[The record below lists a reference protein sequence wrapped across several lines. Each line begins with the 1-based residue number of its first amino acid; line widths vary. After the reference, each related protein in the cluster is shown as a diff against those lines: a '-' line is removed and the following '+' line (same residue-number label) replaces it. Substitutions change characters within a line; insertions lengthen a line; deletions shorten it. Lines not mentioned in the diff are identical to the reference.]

1 MIDPAPSGDPRGYC
15 LLSTSSNVTKPLLF
29 FKLSPSFVNVQETP
43 LPAVQ
48 EFVRLWSSWL
58 SSPADTESFTTLLT
72 QAISV
77 LHSSLAGFPAE
88 NALFTEQVETCGCR
102 SDDLACIIE
111 ELLNAVH
118 QSDLYQPVSQLL
130 KQDSEPFLKLWK
142 PEKGSCCSH
151 PNFAVDAAT
160 LVTIFLYSWPYATN
174 DPLTVGGV
182 LSRHLQIG
190 FTSQKVVLRNE
201 LSQLQK
207 QLSVVLDQCFT
218 TIK

>member
-1 MIDPAPSGDPRGYC
+1 M
-15 LLSTSSNVTKPLLF
+15 TKPLLF

-43 LPAVQ
+43 PPAVQ
-48 EFVRLWSSWL
+48 AFVHHWSSWL
-58 SSPADTESFTTLLT
+58 SSCASTDSFTTLLT

-77 LHSSLAGFPAE
+77 LHSGLAGFPAE

-102 SDDLACIIE
+102 SDDLACVIE

-142 PEKGSCCSH
+142 PEKGSCCGH
-151 PNFAVDAAT
+151 PSFAVDAAT
-160 LVTIFLYSWPYATN
+160 LVTIFLYSWPYPTN
-174 DPLTVGGV
+174 DPLSIGSA
-182 LSRHLQIG
+182 LSRHLQTG
-190 FTSQKVVLRNE
+190 FTRQKVVFRNE

-207 QLSVVLDQCFT
+207 QLSVVLDQCFST
-218 TIK
+218 TK